1 MKSKNSD
8 ELGGRDRAW
17 GCQGRAVAVAKRNSP
32 FAQWEV
38 RLQAVA
44 VGSLETEVLTIG
56 WLVLSLPVGVESFA
70 ESEEEVIVWVGN
82 VDV

>member
-1 MKSKNSD
+1 M
-8 ELGGRDRAW
+8 
-17 GCQGRAVAVAKRNSP
+17 V
-32 FAQWEV
+32 
-38 RLQAVA
+38 

-70 ESEEEVIVWVGN
+70 ESEEEVTVWEGH